1 MDIIQILSIILYSLG
16 IILLLVLIILSVK
29 LIHTVDKT
37 NKILDDIYSKTKSLN
52 GLFDA
57 IDKVTDT
64 LCTLSD
70 SLVGKV
76 TSVIGKIFPKKR
88 RKKDDYYE

>member
-1 MDIIQILSIILYSLG
+1 MQVLPVILYCLG
-16 IILLLVLIILSVK
+16 IVLLVVLIILSIK

-37 NKILDDIYSKTKSLN
+37 NKILDDIYNKTRSLN

-70 SLVGKV
+70 SVVGKV
-76 TSVIGKIFPKKR
+76 TSVIGKIFPKRK
-88 RKKDDYYE
+88 RKKDDDYE